1 VTSSLQINVLGR
13 FEARST
19 SGEVVDFNSKKAV
32 ALLGYLA
39 VEARHAHAREELANL
54 LWSRMGDERARH
66 NLRQALV
73 KIRACSDSLLIA
85 SGESL
90 AIDQQSCSVDVIE
103 FERLSRAEE
112 PEALGRCLELYAGD
126 LLEGL
131 TLREAA
137 FEEWLIPTRARLRQ
151 TACNTADKLVE
162 LLIAADRTEEA
173 VKTLHHR
180 LVMDPACEPAHADL
194 MKLFVRLGRRSDAL
208 RQYQTCVES
217 LRREL
222 AAEPS
227 AETRSLYASIQRME
241 AGSEVTHDAHGAAV
255 AAPVTHER
263 PTIAVLPFDNLSGD
277 QDAYFVDGI
286 VEDLITAL
294 SRFSTLVVSA
304 RGSSFRYR
312 DEAISDRQVAD
323 ELGAQFL
330 VRGSMQRAGNRVRIN
345 VQLLDTV
352 SETHVWAG
360 RFDRELEDVFA
371 VQDEITSTLV
381 SILAGQVEAARLAN
395 IRKASPERLD
405 AYDILLRGKDHHH
418 RFTAED
424 CSACIDLFERAI
436 DKDPNYALAHTWLA
450 CGLGQAM
457 VFKPEEKNELIDRSE
472 AAARRGLELDEN
484 ESECHRILAQI
495 CLTRGNLKRALWHQ
509 ERALFLN
516 PNDDRSVCSM
526 GEILSYLG
534 RHQEAEQW
542 VRNSMKLNPYH
553 PQRYWTHL
561 ARPLFHLGRYQEA
574 LEALDR
580 VGRLR
585 ADDHAYRVAS
595 LARIGD
601 ADICKMAVAD
611 LLKEVPDFNVDEFAE
626 SLPYDQARD
635 RQTLVDALMLVNL
648 GQARDDPAA
657 MHQS

>member
-1 VTSSLQINVLGR
+1 MLGR

-39 VEARHAHAREELANL
+39 AEARHAHAREELASL

-66 NLRQALV
+66 NLRQTLS

-103 FERLSRAEE
+103 FEKLARANE
-112 PEALGRCLELYAGD
+112 PESLRRGLDLYSGD

-131 TLREAA
+131 TLREPA
-137 FEEWLIPTRARLRQ
+137 FEEWLIPARARIRQ
-151 TACNTADKLVE
+151 TACKTADKLVQ
-162 LLIAADRTEEA
+162 LLVAADRTEEA
-173 VKTLHHR
+173 IDTLHQR
-180 LVMDPACEPAHADL
+180 LAMDPACEPAHADL

-208 RQYQTCVES
+208 RQYQACVEA
-217 LRREL
+217 LQREL
-222 AAEPS
+222 DAEPS
-227 AETRSLYASIQRME
+227 AETKSLYASIQRME
-241 AGSEVTHDAHGAAV
+241 AGSENADNVAGTGAV
-255 AAPVTHER
+255 APATQER

-277 QDAYFVDGI
+277 EDAYFVDGI

-304 RGSSFRYR
+304 RGSSFHYR
-312 DEAISDRQVAD
+312 DAAIPDRQVAN

-345 VQLLDTV
+345 VKLLDTA

-405 AYDILLRGKDHHH
+405 AYDVLLRGKDHHH

-424 CSACIDLFERAI
+424 CRTCIDLFERAI

-457 VFKPEEKNELIDRSE
+457 VFNPDDKSQLMDRSE

-495 CLTRGNLKRALWHQ
+495 CLSRGNLKRSLWHQ

-516 PNDDRSVCSM
+516 PNDDRSVCAM
-526 GEILSYLG
+526 GEIFSFLG
-534 RHQEAEQW
+534 RHDEAEEW

-553 PQRYWTHL
+553 PERYWTHL

-574 LEALDR
+574 LEALDHI
-580 VGRLR
+580 GRLR

-595 LARIGD
+595 LARLGD
-601 ADICKMAVAD
+601 VDTCNMAVAD
-611 LLKEVPDFNVDEFAE
+611 LLKQNPDFNVESFAE
-626 SLPYDQARD
+626 LLPYDQADD
-635 RQTLVDALMLVNL
+635 RKTLVDALRLANV
-648 GQARDDPAA
+648 GQS
-657 MHQS
+657 QSDSAGMSQTR